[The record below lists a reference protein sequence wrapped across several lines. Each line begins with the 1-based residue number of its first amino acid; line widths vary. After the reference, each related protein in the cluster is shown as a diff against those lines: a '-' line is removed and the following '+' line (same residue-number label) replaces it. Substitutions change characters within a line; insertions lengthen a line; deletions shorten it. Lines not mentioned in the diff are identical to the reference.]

1 MQADRSCVECS
12 LDTIVVARIPQ
23 PATLHPSANPRYHAP
38 RMELN
43 PDSLSQPDRYKL
55 LIGCIV
61 PRPIAMVSTISPGG
75 KHNLA
80 PFSFFNG
87 VGSDPMLL
95 LFCPA
100 NNTDGTEKDSLRN
113 AALPSEGG
121 IGEFVVNIMSHAQ
134 RHELAACAEPLA
146 YEQSEFDLSGLTP
159 VPSTRVKPPRVAEAA
174 VSFECTTHQVIRTN
188 PGAVAGGNIVIGR
201 VLHIHARDGLINQ
214 RLHTD
219 PAQLDAIARM
229 GGDMYST
236 TRDRFE
242 LPRGRA
248 ALDAQRRTDP
258 S

>member
-1 MQADRSCVECS
+1 
-12 LDTIVVARIPQ
+12 
-23 PATLHPSANPRYHAP
+23 
-38 RMELN
+38 MELN
-43 PDSLSQPDRYKL
+43 PDSLSQPERYKL

-100 NNTDGTEKDSLRN
+100 NNTDGSEKDSLRN
-113 AALPSEGG
+113 AASSAEGG
-121 IGEFVVNIMSHAQ
+121 VGEFVVNIMSHAH
-134 RHELAACAEPLA
+134 RFEISACAEPLP
-146 YEQSEFDLSGLTP
+146 YEASEFDLAHLTP
-159 VPSTRVKPPRVAEAA
+159 AASTKVKPPRVLEAQ
-174 VSFECTTHQVIRTN
+174 VSFECVTHQVIRTN

-201 VLHIHARDGLINQ
+201 VVHIHARDGLINQ

-219 PAQLDAIARM
+219 PAQLDAVARM
-229 GGDMYST
+229 GGDMYCT

-248 ALDAQRRTDP
+248 ALDAKRN